1 MTAKHNPIDNL
12 QISLITNDV
21 LLIHQIKPPAY
32 FSCSDGLLIL
42 PRKGRN
48 STAIALDVNIE
59 PNYVEAL
66 VKEYGP
72 VSDYVNTHGHMDHIA
87 HVHAWE
93 TASANIY
100 APEQEAETLTNLQGF
115 YNCYDWQ
122 EMNNPDAIE
131 QFAELNG
138 YQPCKKVNAFKPGA
152 VFRFDDLTIETIPFT
167 GHSAGHVGF
176 FLPAERILHISCLGF
191 DKQNPEANGFGPW
204 YGFEQ
209 CSIAQYIKDIEDAG
223 SLFLQK
229 ADFLT
234 SSHGYVIGKSDNTP
248 FEYMNQKLEKN
259 QWIVDQALNKL
270 GSNLAVEE
278 EVNKLL
284 KQDLFFPKA
293 KMKGFLFDIY
303 TFWES
308 WMIRHH
314 LDQKMTGST

>member
-1 MTAKHNPIDNL
+1 MDNL
-12 QISLITNDV
+12 QIRYIRDDV
-21 LLIHQIKPPAY
+21 LLIQQIKPPAY
-32 FSCSDGLLIL
+32 FSCSDGLLVL
-42 PRKGRN
+42 PRKARN
-48 STAIALDVNIE
+48 STAIALDINIE
-59 PNYVEAL
+59 PIYIEAL
-66 VKEYGP
+66 VKEFGP

-93 TASANIY
+93 DFGATIH
-100 APEQEAETLTNLQGF
+100 APEKEAETLTDLKGF
-115 YNCYDWQ
+115 YNCYNWQ

-138 YQPCKKVNAFKPGA
+138 YQPCKKINAFKPGA

-167 GHSAGHVGF
+167 GHSAGHGGF

-191 DKQNPEANGFGPW
+191 DKQSPEANGFGPW

-209 CSIAQYIKDIEDAG
+209 CSITQYIKDIEEAE

-234 SSHGYVIGKSDNTP
+234 SSHGYIIEKPDTTP
-248 FEYMNQKLEKN
+248 FKYMKRKLEKN
-259 QWIVDQALNKL
+259 QGIVDQALNEL
-270 GSNLAVEE
+270 DSNLAIDEI
-278 EVNKLL
+278 VNELL

-303 TFWES
+303 MFWES
-308 WMIRHH
+308 WIIRHH
-314 LDQKMTGST
+314 IKQ